1 MPTATPTLPRRLL
14 AECLGTALLVSVGC
28 GAVMVD
34 GLHGGALGLV
44 GIALTWSALVAVLI
58 YVLGHVSGAQI
69 NPAVTV
75 ALWSIDRVPGREVA
89 PLIVSQVVGATLG
102 SALVTWVL
110 GTAAGVGATTTG
122 LDPARGFAVEF
133 LASFLVMAT
142 VCGAG
147 LDDRTPRAFTALA
160 VGLSVGVCVLVAGP
174 LTGASMNPARSF
186 APALVG
192 GVWTMQWL
200 YWAAPLAGMWTA
212 ARIMTH
218 LDVGGTA
225 S

>member
-1 MPTATPTLPRRLL
+1 MASAAPPLMRRLL

-28 GAVMVD
+28 GAVMGD

-44 GIALTWSALVAVLI
+44 GIALTWTGLVAVLI
-58 YVLGHVSGAQI
+58 HMLGHVSGAQM

-89 PLIVSQVVGATLG
+89 PLIVSQLVGATIG
-102 SALVTWVL
+102 STLVVWVL
-110 GTAAGVGATTTG
+110 GTASGVGATTTG

-147 LDDRTPRAFTALA
+147 LNDRTPRGFTALA
-160 VGLSVGVCVLVAGP
+160 VGLSVGVCVLFAGP